1 MKEIIISSSLPEIS
15 GNFEEIKSELTEQ
28 LKQFD
33 LVVDADSVKTAK
45 SMVTQINKL
54 SGEID
59 KKRKQIVAELSA
71 PIKEFEAQMKELK
84 SLCQDSRQ
92 NLLSQV
98 KVYDEKKLD
107 EVKTLLQK
115 ELQAK
120 YTHYGVKEEF
130 QKVTIDDLI
139 ILSHLTQGGAL
150 AKKARDAVNE
160 RVGEAKKLQ
169 EKIDTRLL
177 TLEAICFKSGLTAPL
192 TRENINHFLMVESD
206 DEYLDKLTS
215 LIKNELD
222 RLEQAKV
229 REQEVTKQQQVVQ
242 QNHSSVSTPTLQ
254 HQSRKE
260 AVKRVL
266 KNAQEFAP
274 EPTKRKFVVT
284 ASFEIEFDDIEGIE
298 EKLQAMM
305 LKKFVLGGFK
315 TTPNVVVEKLT

>member
-15 GNFEEIKSELTEQ
+15 GNFEEIKAELTEQ

-33 LVVDADSVKTAK
+33 LIVDADSVKTAK
-45 SMVTQINKL
+45 SMATQINKL

-107 EVKTLLQK
+107 EVKILLQN
-115 ELQAK
+115 ELQEK
-120 YTHYGVKEEF
+120 YAHYGVKEEF
-130 QKVTIDDLI
+130 QKVTIDDLV

-150 AKKARDAVNE
+150 AKKARDAVDE

-177 TLEAICFKSGLTAPL
+177 TLEAICFKSGLSAPL

-229 REQEVTKQQQVVQ
+229 RKQETTKQQQVVQ
-242 QNHSSVSTPTLQ
+242 QNRSQTPTPQ
-254 HQSRKE
+254 HQSGRKE

-274 EPTKRKFVVT
+274 KTTKKKFVVT
-284 ASFEIEFDDIEGIE
+284 ASFEVEFDDIEGVE